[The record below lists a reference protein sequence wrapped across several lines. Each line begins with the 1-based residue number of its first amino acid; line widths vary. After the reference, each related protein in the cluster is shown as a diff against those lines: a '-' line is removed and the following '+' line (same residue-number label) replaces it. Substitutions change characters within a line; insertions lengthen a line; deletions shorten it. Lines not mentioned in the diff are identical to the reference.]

1 MAAGWG
7 GCLGQR
13 NPLVAAYLAHHA
25 ALVDSIAP
33 IVGCRLRAEDVVQ
46 DVWIK
51 LTEAPPE
58 AEIRQPASYLFRLVR
73 NLAID
78 HVRRLGLEVRHGAG
92 EEVPVSAPSADPSP
106 EQAVIDRDMLRA
118 LAAALAELPERT
130 RLVFEMNRIGGY
142 SVAEIAAALDLSAG
156 FVYRLLREATAH
168 CAKRLHATWGPAAD
182 SVADS

>member
-7 GCLGQR
+7 GGLGQHTA
-13 NPLVAAYLAHHA
+13 LMAAYLTHHA

-33 IVGCRLRAEDVVQ
+33 IMGCRLRAEDVVQ

-51 LTEAPPE
+51 VTESPPE

-78 HVRRLGLEVRHGAG
+78 HVRRLALEIRHGAS
-92 EEVPVSAPSADPSP
+92 EAMPLSVPSADPSP
-106 EQAVIDRDMLRA
+106 EQAAIDRDILRTLSA
-118 LAAALAELPERT
+118 VLAELPERT
-130 RLVFEMNRIGGY
+130 RLVFEMNRIGGH

-168 CAKRLHATWGPAAD
+168 CAKRLHATWQPGA
-182 SVADS
+182 

>member
-7 GCLGQR
+7 GGLGQHTA
-13 NPLVAAYLAHHA
+13 LMAAYLTHHA

-33 IVGCRLRAEDVVQ
+33 IMGCRLRAEDVVQ

-51 LTEAPPE
+51 VTESPPE

-73 NLAID
+73 NLAMPLS
-78 HVRRLGLEVRHGAG
+78 V
-92 EEVPVSAPSADPSP
+92 PSADPSP
-106 EQAVIDRDMLRA
+106 EQAAIDRDILRTLSA
-118 LAAALAELPERT
+118 VLAELPERT
-130 RLVFEMNRIGGY
+130 RLVFEMNRIGGH

-168 CAKRLHATWGPAAD
+168 CAKRLHATWQPGG
-182 SVADS
+182 